1 VPKVYFVHSTCS
13 GRYRCVST
21 HLAHAR
27 TRARNNRPIV
37 DSGNKFSHY
46 TEDVTVLQSRIVIMA
61 TEARVCKVGYAR
73 VSTPG
78 QKLDAQLD
86 ALIQAGCMK
95 TFMDQVSGITADRPG
110 WDQLMAYVRPGDTV
124 VITELSR
131 MTRSLVHLLE
141 VVRDF
146 EQREIE
152 LISLREHI
160 DTSTATGRCFLAIMG
175 AMAQMER
182 ELKAER
188 TAAGRAAAKARG
200 RTGGRPRTDPD
211 KLEQARILYLH
222 ANKTAA
228 DVCRTVGIGRRTLF
242 SYLAQV
248 RHQKEGQQGFA

>member
-1 VPKVYFVHSTCS
+1 
-13 GRYRCVST
+13 
-21 HLAHAR
+21 
-27 TRARNNRPIV
+27 
-37 DSGNKFSHY
+37 
-46 TEDVTVLQSRIVIMA
+46 MA
-61 TEARVCKVGYAR
+61 TEGRVCKIGYAR

-86 ALIQAGCMK
+86 ALTQAGCMK
-95 TFMDQVSGITADRPG
+95 TFTDQVSGLKADRPG
-110 WDQLMAYVRPGDTV
+110 WEQLMAYVRPGDTV

-131 MTRSLVHLLE
+131 MSRSLVHLLE

-160 DTSTATGRCFLAIMG
+160 DTSTAMGRCFLAIMG

-222 ANKTAA
+222 SDKTAG
-228 DVCRTVGIGRRTLF
+228 DVCRTVGIGHRTLF

-248 RHQKEGQQGFA
+248 RRQKDGKASNEAS

>member
-1 VPKVYFVHSTCS
+1 
-13 GRYRCVST
+13 
-21 HLAHAR
+21 
-27 TRARNNRPIV
+27 
-37 DSGNKFSHY
+37 
-46 TEDVTVLQSRIVIMA
+46 MA
-61 TEARVCKVGYAR
+61 TDGRVCKIGYAR

-86 ALIQAGCMK
+86 ALTQAGCLK
-95 TFMDQVSGITADRPG
+95 TFMDQGGGLKADRPG

-222 ANKTAA
+222 SDKTAG
-228 DVCRTVGIGRRTLF
+228 DVCRMVGIGRRTLF
-242 SYLAQV
+242 SYLARV
-248 RHQKEGQQGFA
+248 RRQKEGKASHEAS

>member
-1 VPKVYFVHSTCS
+1 
-13 GRYRCVST
+13 
-21 HLAHAR
+21 
-27 TRARNNRPIV
+27 
-37 DSGNKFSHY
+37 
-46 TEDVTVLQSRIVIMA
+46 MA
-61 TEARVCKVGYAR
+61 TEGRICKIGYAR

-86 ALIQAGCMK
+86 ALTQAGCLK
-95 TFMDQVSGITADRPG
+95 TFMDQVSGLKADRPG

-141 VVRDF
+141 VVGDF

-200 RTGGRPRTDPD
+200 RTGGRPRMDPD

-222 ANKTAA
+222 SDKTAGE
-228 DVCRTVGIGRRTLF
+228 VCRTVGIGRRTLF

-248 RHQKEGQQGFA
+248 RRQKDGKASHEAS

>member
-1 VPKVYFVHSTCS
+1 
-13 GRYRCVST
+13 
-21 HLAHAR
+21 
-27 TRARNNRPIV
+27 
-37 DSGNKFSHY
+37 
-46 TEDVTVLQSRIVIMA
+46 MA
-61 TEARVCKVGYAR
+61 IDARVCKIGYAR
-73 VSTPG
+73 VSTSG

-86 ALIQAGCMK
+86 ALIQAGCRK
-95 TFMDQVSGITADRPG
+95 TFVDQVSGITADRPG

-146 EQREIE
+146 EQREIA

-160 DTSTATGRCFLAIMG
+160 DTSTATGRCFLAITG

-200 RTGGRPRTDPD
+200 RTGGRPRTDPE
-211 KLEQARILYLH
+211 KLEHARILYLH
-222 ANKTAA
+222 SDKTAA

-248 RHQKEGQQGFA
+248 RGQKEGKVSKEAP